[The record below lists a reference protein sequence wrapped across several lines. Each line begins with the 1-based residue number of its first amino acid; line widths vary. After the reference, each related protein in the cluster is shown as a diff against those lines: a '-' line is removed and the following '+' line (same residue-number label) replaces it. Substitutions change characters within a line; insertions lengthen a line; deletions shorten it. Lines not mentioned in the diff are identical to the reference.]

1 MSLLGCVGG
10 LMIFA
15 MNDIRVHNNCTNRN
29 QKFRTELTQPPSKY
43 CTNLFFMQD
52 SKNVTNRIQMKRPI
66 RHFKRLVC
74 YLVLVLYSTTTHIQS
89 KRYIYRYIGYAL
101 QHIEDLG
108 QASKLMQIFFC
119 CCLILW
125 ESCGAKVNILY
136 VGLLCKIFCNCLQLD
151 VAVDLTAAFSKRGRA
166 KGGSSS
172 IYIHTTLLSVEANP
186 TAFIYYMRALGQ
198 AARS

>member
-1 MSLLGCVGG
+1 
-10 LMIFA
+10 
-15 MNDIRVHNNCTNRN
+15 
-29 QKFRTELTQPPSKY
+29 
-43 CTNLFFMQD
+43 MQD

-74 YLVLVLYSTTTHIQS
+74 YLVKYCTVEQHTYN
-89 KRYIYRYIGYAL
+89 RYIYRYYIGYAL

-108 QASKLMQIFFC
+108 QASKLMQIFFCC